1 MVAGGLFIEGSV
13 DEIEPSGAFTVKK
26 EEEIE
31 DTAVD
36 GVPVVEVLVK
46 DATVGEL
53 CAGEV
58 EAGVVIGGAGVG
70 IEMEG
75 IWEAADDNI
84 EDEGAEAVDERRGFA
99 CWVVHVGGK
108 SVSLLT
114 AIRLGRGRSS

>member
-1 MVAGGLFIEGSV
+1 M
-13 DEIEPSGAFTVKK
+13 KK
-26 EEEIE
+26 GEEIE

-114 AIRLGRGRSS
+114 AIRLGRGWSS